1 MQPSNPRSIA
11 FTLAFSLTLLLAA
24 PPLFAEGSAAEW
36 PQYRGP
42 ARDGTSPETGILNPW
57 PDEGPKVVWKRSI
70 GTGFS
75 GLTVAGGKLFTMMA
89 EGGKEYA
96 CAFDGLTGEELW
108 RTAIGDEFPSQ
119 FGAGPRSTPAV
130 LGKSAFFLGSYG
142 DLVALDAKD
151 GKQRWALHLTR
162 DFGAMLPQHGFSTAP
177 MVEGD
182 LLVIEVGGGR
192 GKAYAALDPK
202 NGKTR
207 WTTQDGAPTYTSP
220 IAVTWG
226 GERQLVALGDKQ
238 IVAVDSD
245 GALAW
250 SHPWQGGIA
259 MPIFIAPDKLF
270 VPSFQGSMMAQLKA
284 SGDGVTVKQLWRSNE
299 MKNHFNSSVVHD
311 GYIYGFD
318 NAILKCV
325 SAATGERMWAKRGFG
340 KGSLIV
346 ADGHLILLGERG
358 QLAQAKA
365 SPEGFE
371 EEGSFQ
377 ALEGKCWTSPTLA
390 GGRLYLRNL
399 EQMTAL
405 DISGG

>member
-1 MQPSNPRSIA
+1 MTALR
-11 FTLAFSLTLLLAA
+11 TLALALAILLTA
-24 PPLFAEGSAAEW
+24 PALFAEASDAEW

-42 ARDGTSPETGILNPW
+42 ARDGSSPESGILAAW
-57 PDEGPKVVWKRSI
+57 PAGGPKVVWKRSI

-75 GLTVAGGKLFTMMA
+75 GLTVSGGRIFTMMA
-89 EGGKEYA
+89 EGGEEHA
-96 CAFDGLTGEELW
+96 VAFDAESGEELW
-108 RTAIGDEFPSQ
+108 RTPLGDEFPSE

-130 LGKSAFFLGSYG
+130 LGGTAFFLGSYG
-142 DLVALDAKD
+142 DLVALATKN
-151 GKQRWALHLTR
+151 GKQRWSLHLTR

-182 LLVIEVGGGR
+182 MLVVEVGGGH

-202 NGKTR
+202 KGKTL
-207 WTTQDGAPTYTSP
+207 WTTQDGTPTYTSP

-226 GERQLVALGDKQ
+226 GERQLISLSDRRVVALGR
-238 IVAVDSD
+238 D
-245 GALAW
+245 GELAW

-259 MPIFIAPDKLF
+259 MPIWIAPDKLF
-270 VPSFQGSMMAQLKA
+270 VPSIQGSMMAQLTE
-284 SGDGVTVKQLWRSNE
+284 SDGAVAVEQLWRSNE

-325 SAATGERMWAKRGFG
+325 SAETGERMWAKRGFG

-346 ADGHLILLGERG
+346 ADGHLIILGERG

-371 EEGSFQ
+371 EEGSVQ

-390 GGRLYLRNL
+390 GGRLYLRSL
-399 EQMTAL
+399 EQMVAF
-405 DISGG
+405 DVSG